1 MFRVNYRSPEAL
13 PLHQRDF
20 PPRGA
25 SENREDRD
33 VSRRAEGSHQLALMV
48 ALYLVAMV
56 GGIVLLGNL
65 TATIIPNTMSA
76 EILAGR

>member
-1 MFRVNYRSPEAL
+1 MFRVNYRPPETL

-20 PPRGA
+20 PARGA
-25 SENREDRD
+25 SEDSK
-33 VSRRAEGSHQLALMV
+33 VHRRAEGSHQLALMV
-48 ALYLVAMV
+48 ALYLVAMF

-65 TATIIPNTMSA
+65 TASTTTSITTA

>member
-1 MFRVNYRSPEAL
+1 MLRVNYRPPESL
-13 PLHQRDF
+13 PLHPRYF

-25 SENREDRD
+25 SEDRE

-48 ALYLVAMV
+48 ALYLVAIF

-65 TATIIPNTMSA
+65 TASTTASITTA